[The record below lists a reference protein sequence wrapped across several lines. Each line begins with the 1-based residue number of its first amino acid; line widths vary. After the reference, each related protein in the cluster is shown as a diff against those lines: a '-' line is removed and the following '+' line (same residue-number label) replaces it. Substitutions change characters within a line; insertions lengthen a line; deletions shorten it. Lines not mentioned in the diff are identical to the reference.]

1 MPPLVMMRVVC
12 VMGMVRRLAVVR
24 ALLQRRLRVGRS
36 LGSGTPV
43 LGRGRVHGIL
53 GTRSA

>member
-1 MPPLVMMRVVC
+1 MSPLVVMRVVG

-24 ALLQRRLRVGRS
+24 ALLQRRFRVGRS